1 MMKKQYNKPYIG
13 LESFQL
19 NAAIADACSTM
30 GNTPINHE
38 EDVCSFAGGQFFSLI
53 NCQMDLTGP
62 ANDGNDAI
70 CYHGPLASGGI
81 VFTWS

>member
-1 MMKKQYNKPYIG
+1 MKKQYNKPYIG

-30 GNTPINHE
+30 GYRPVGPSENE
-38 EDVCSFAGGQFFSLI
+38 CSFAGGQFYSAI
-53 NCQMDLTGP
+53 NCKLDLTGP
-62 ANDGNDAI
+62 ANDGNDGV
-70 CYHGPLASGGI
+70 CYHGPLATGGI